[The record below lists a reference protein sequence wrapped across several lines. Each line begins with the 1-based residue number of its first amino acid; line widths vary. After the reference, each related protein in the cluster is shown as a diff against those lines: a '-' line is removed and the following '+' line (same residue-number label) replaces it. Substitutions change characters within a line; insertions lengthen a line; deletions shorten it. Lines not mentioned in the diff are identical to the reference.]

1 MSIDIATEILDQAIQ
16 VIIITSMP
24 SVGVGLLV
32 GLLISVFQALTQIQE
47 QTLTF
52 VPKMVVVFLI
62 IALTFSWMSKIILEM
77 TISFWELI
85 PQFSK

>member
-1 MSIDIATEILDQAIQ
+1 MSLDIATEILDQAIQ
-16 VIIITSMP
+16 IIIIASMP

-52 VPKMVVVFLI
+52 VPKMVVVFLV
-62 IALTFSWMSKIILEM
+62 IAVTFSWMSKLIMEM

-85 PQFSK
+85 PQFSI

>member
-85 PQFSK
+85 PQFSR

>member
-16 VIIITSMP
+16 VIIIASMP

-62 IALTFSWMSKIILEM
+62 IAVTFSWMSKIIMEM

-85 PQFSK
+85 PQFSV

>member
-16 VIIITSMP
+16 VIIIASMP

-47 QTLTF
+47 QNINICT
-52 VPKMVVVFLI
+52 
-62 IALTFSWMSKIILEM
+62 
-77 TISFWELI
+77 
-85 PQFSK
+85 

>member
-1 MSIDIATEILDQAIQ
+1 MSRDIATEILDQAIQ
-16 VIIITSMP
+16 IIIIASMP

-52 VPKMVVVFLI
+52 VPKMVVVFLV
-62 IALTFSWMSKIILEM
+62 IAITFSWMSKLIMGM

-85 PQFSK
+85 PH